1 VGRKLASLRS
11 LVPQAGDDRPKF
23 AGTLWGVHGAA
34 GRKQPARSGQLM
46 VADEKKLKP
55 SDKAPKEKT
64 SSEPK
69 EKTPVEAKP
78 ETNAEA
84 PKNYSRGEGQK
95 TVTQAYKDNW
105 NAIYGKKKK
114 R

>member
-1 VGRKLASLRS
+1 
-11 LVPQAGDDRPKF
+11 
-23 AGTLWGVHGAA
+23 
-34 GRKQPARSGQLM
+34 M
-46 VADEKKLKP
+46 VADDKKSK
-55 SDKAPKEKT
+55 PKEKAPREPKEKA

-69 EKTPVEAKP
+69 EKTPIEAKP
-78 ETNAEA
+78 DASAKPDATGEA

-114 R
+114 KR

>member
-1 VGRKLASLRS
+1 MA
-11 LVPQAGDDRPKF
+11 ADDKTSKPK
-23 AGTLWGVHGAA
+23 
-34 GRKQPARSGQLM
+34 
-46 VADEKKLKP
+46 EKAPKE
-55 SDKAPKEKT
+55 PKEKT

-69 EKTPVEAKP
+69 DKTPAETKPDAK
-78 ETNAEA
+78 AEA
-84 PKNYSRGEGQK
+84 PKDYSRGEGQK

>member
-1 VGRKLASLRS
+1 
-11 LVPQAGDDRPKF
+11 
-23 AGTLWGVHGAA
+23 
-34 GRKQPARSGQLM
+34 M
-46 VADEKKLKP
+46 VADDKTSKP
-55 SDKAPKEKT
+55 KETAPKEKAPKEKT

-78 ETNAEA
+78 DANAGA

>member
-1 VGRKLASLRS
+1 MA
-11 LVPQAGDDRPKF
+11 
-23 AGTLWGVHGAA
+23 
-34 GRKQPARSGQLM
+34 
-46 VADEKKLKP
+46 ADEKKSKP
-55 SDKAPKEKT
+55 KEKAPKEPTEKT

-78 ETNAEA
+78 DANAGA